1 MSLLTTLK
9 PVSFF
14 PAYTLNHYVLFFRAQ
29 VLPRPFDSSNMLVFV
44 PFIFLPY
51 LISLL
56 WNSRTELLSSIFV
69 GLQGDLTSPSERRSV
84 LNIHWCWSW
93 SSNTLT
99 TWCEEPSHWKRPW
112 CWKRLKAG
120 EGGDRGWDGWVASL
134 TQRTWVWASSGVGDG
149 QGGLVCCGSW
159 GCKELDMTEQ
169 LNWKH
174 KNLLTD
180 STVSQATQGGNS
192 LNASKIEELN
202 VT

>member
-1 MSLLTTLK
+1 MILYPFLFFCLRSLNFLSLLTTLK

-69 GLQGDLTSPSERRSV
+69 GLQGDPTSPFWRKSV
-84 LNIHWCWSW
+84 LNIHWKDWCWSW

-99 TWCEEPSHWKRPW
+99 TWCEEPIHLKRPW
-112 CWKRLKAG
+112 CWESLKVGG
-120 EGGDRGWDGWVASL
+120 EGSTEGEMVGWHHPRNGH
-134 TQRTWVWASSGVGDG
+134 
-149 QGGLVCCGSW
+149 
-159 GCKELDMTEQ
+159 EFE
-169 LNWKH
+169 
-174 KNLLTD
+174 
-180 STVSQATQGGNS
+180 
-192 LNASKIEELN
+192 
-202 VT
+202 